1 MLAYLTGTIA
11 TKTADAVILDVHG
24 VGYRVGI
31 AEDAGEVG
39 TTVTLHLSEVIRE
52 DRHDL
57 YGFTSLDALVL
68 FEALT
73 SVQGVGPKVG
83 MKIMSAGSPDTI
95 RRVILAGDL
104 SFFTSISG
112 VGKKTS
118 QKIILDLKGVLVD
131 AGGAKVHDDAADAL
145 ESLGYSKDD
154 IAAVLPHVQGSS
166 SEERIKSALRML
178 GRK

>member
-1 MLAYLTGTIA
+1 MLAYLTGTIT

-31 AEDAGEVG
+31 AEDVG
-39 TTVTLHLSEVIRE
+39 AVGSTATLHLSEVIRE

-57 YGFTSLDALVL
+57 YGFTSPDSLIL
-68 FEALT
+68 FEALIG
-73 SVQGVGPKVG
+73 VQGVGPKAG
-83 MKIMSAGSPDTI
+83 MKIMSAGSSDTI

-104 SFFTSISG
+104 SFFTGISG
-112 VGKKTS
+112 VGKKTA

-131 AGGAKVHDDAADAL
+131 ATGVKVQDDAADAL
-145 ESLGYSKDD
+145 ESLGYSKED
-154 IAAVLPHVQGSS
+154 IAAVLPHVQGASP
-166 SEERIKSALRML
+166 EERIKSALRML

>member
-1 MLAYLTGTIA
+1 MLAYLSGTIA
-11 TKTADAVILDVHG
+11 NKTADAVVLDVHG

-31 AEDAGEVG
+31 SEDVG
-39 TTVTLHLSEVIRE
+39 TVGTVVMLHLSEIIRE

-68 FEALT
+68 FEALIG
-73 SVQGVGPKVG
+73 VQGVGPKVG
-83 MKIMSAGSPDTI
+83 MKIMSAGTPDTI
-95 RRVILAGDL
+95 RRVILAGDIN
-104 SFFTSISG
+104 FFTGISG

-118 QKIILDLKGVLVD
+118 QKIILDLKGMLVD
-131 AGGAKVHDDAADAL
+131 TGPLLHDEAADAL
-145 ESLGYSKDD
+145 EGFGYSKED
-154 IAAVLPHVQGSS
+154 IAAVLPHVEGKT

>member
-1 MLAYLTGTIA
+1 MLAYLTGTIVQ
-11 TKTADAVILDVHG
+11 KTADAVVLDVHG
-24 VGYRVGI
+24 VGYRVGV
-31 AEDAGEVG
+31 AEDPGQMGEK
-39 TTVTLHLSEVIRE
+39 VTLQLSEVIRE

-57 YGFTSLDALVL
+57 YGFRTEDALIL

-104 SFFTSISG
+104 HFFTGISG
-112 VGKKTS
+112 VGKKTA
-118 QKIILDLKGVLVD
+118 QKIILDLKGMLVD
-131 AGGAKVHDDAADAL
+131 GGPVLHDEAADAL
-145 ESLGYSKDD
+145 ESLGYSKED
-154 IAAVLPHVQGSS
+154 IAAVLPHVDGKT
-166 SEERIKSALRML
+166 SEERIKAALRML

>member
-11 TKTADAVILDVHG
+11 SKTADAVVLDVHG

-31 AEDAGEVG
+31 SEDVGEVG
-39 TTVTLHLSEVIRE
+39 AMATLHLSEVIRE

-68 FEALT
+68 FEALIG
-73 SVQGVGPKVG
+73 VQGVGPKVG
-83 MKIMSAGSPDTI
+83 MKIMSAGTPDTI

-104 SFFTSISG
+104 NFFTGISG
-112 VGKKTS
+112 VGKKTA
-118 QKIILDLKGVLVD
+118 QKIILDLKGILVD
-131 AGGAKVHDDAADAL
+131 VGPVLQDEAADAL
-145 ESLGYSKDD
+145 ESLGYAKED
-154 IAAVLPHVQGSS
+154 IAAVLPHVEGKT
-166 SEERIKSALRML
+166 SEERIKAALRML